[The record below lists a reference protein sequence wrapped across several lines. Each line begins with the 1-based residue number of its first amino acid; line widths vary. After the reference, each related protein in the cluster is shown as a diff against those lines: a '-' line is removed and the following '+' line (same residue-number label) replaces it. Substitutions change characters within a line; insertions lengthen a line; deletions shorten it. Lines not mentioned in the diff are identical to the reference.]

1 MCLPFFL
8 RHYTVVR
15 KEELWYHGHVKWLIP
30 LACALCLCSCKKGQ
44 PNPAAGNSRH
54 WDQQAVPVSLQCA
67 ACHAKEFEEWAG
79 SDHAWAWR
87 PVDPALDSEPFH
99 GQKLKA
105 HGSELTFSTGKK
117 GELLIRDAGS
127 GKSYEVQAVLGRTP
141 LVQYLVKGEDG
152 GLHTPSA
159 AWDTLRHE
167 WFDMFEDD
175 ARLAGEG
182 QATRAAGD
190 WGHWLGRGMNWNS
203 QCAWC
208 HMSGFRKNY
217 DEKADRYA
225 STWQEP
231 GVTCIQCHKLAA
243 QSDPADGCMVA
254 RKDRKLTA
262 RQIHDNCASCHARRE
277 ELDGDFQAGDLFDD
291 HFRLELPMVEGVFW
305 PDGRQRD
312 EDYCE
317 TGLRLSRM
325 GAAGVTCL
333 DCHDPH
339 TARLK
344 LPQED
349 DSLCL
354 RCHGTGLKVGT
365 TASPIIEPS
374 THSPCP
380 ATGDNRVTCVDCHAP
395 ESPYMARDPRRDHSF
410 NSPDPLLDEELGM
423 PNVCLRC
430 HTDKDARWAEEAT
443 RRHWPEQKMASR
455 RMRTRAVAAALK
467 GQENGASLQTAY
479 LQETV
484 PAWRA
489 TLLELMA
496 RQPSSASGVWRQLA
510 KEASRDAHPMIR
522 AAAAPLLDTDN
533 RKILLDDPVRL
544 VRRAATWPLLYNLPP
559 YGLRQPSLKAAIKEW
574 EETARFQSDQ
584 PTGAM
589 QLAAL
594 ADAQGNRKEAE
605 RQYRRAIQLDPAGY
619 IAYMDFAV
627 FLARQDRLGEAL
639 SQMLACAKVAPE
651 NPLVFYRLGLILTEV
666 QQYEPAL
673 QAFDKALRLDP
684 DCKEAQAAKAQLL
697 PYLRRTRAPQQ
708 KYSPPSTP

>member
-1 MCLPFFL
+1 M
-8 RHYTVVR
+8 
-15 KEELWYHGHVKWLIP
+15 KWLIT
-30 LACALCLCSCKKGQ
+30 LVCALCLCSCQKERTGTAAYKGSSQ
-44 PNPAAGNSRH
+44 H

-99 GQKLKA
+99 GQRLKA
-105 HGSELTFSTGKK
+105 HGSELTFITGKK
-117 GELLIRDAGS
+117 GELLIRDAAS
-127 GKSYEVQAVLGRTP
+127 GKSFEVQAVLGRTP

-182 QATRAAGD
+182 QATRTAGD

-217 DEKADRYA
+217 DEKSDRYA

-243 QSDPADGCMVA
+243 QPDPADGCMVA

-365 TASPIIEPS
+365 TASPMIDPS
-374 THSPCP
+374 SHSPCP
-380 ATGDNRVTCVDCHAP
+380 VTGDKRVTCVACHAP

-410 NSPDPLLDEELGM
+410 NSPDPMLDAELGM
-423 PNVCLRC
+423 PNVCLQC
-430 HTDKDARWAEEAT
+430 HTDKDVRWAKEAAL
-443 RRHWPEQKMASR
+443 RHWPEQKMASR
-455 RMRTRAVAAALK
+455 RARTRAVAAALR
-467 GQENGASLQTAY
+467 GNGTMANLQAAY
-479 LQETV
+479 QQETV

-489 TLLELMA
+489 ALLELMA
-496 RQPSSASGVWRQLA
+496 RQQAAEAGNEVRKLA
-510 KEASRDAHPMIR
+510 MEASRDASPMVR
-522 AAAAPLLDTDN
+522 AAAAPLLGSDSHN
-533 RKILLDDPVRL
+533 LLNDPVRL
-544 VRRAATWPLLYNLPP
+544 VRRAATWPLLSNQGR
-559 YGLRQPSLKAAIKEW
+559 YGHIMQPSLLTAIKEW

-589 QLAAL
+589 QLATL
-594 ADAQGNRKEAE
+594 ADSRGNKAEAE

-627 FLARQDRLGEAL
+627 FLARQNRLSEAL
-639 SQMLACAKVAPE
+639 SQMLACAKIAPD
-651 NPLVFYRLGLILTEV
+651 NALVFYRLGLILTEV

-697 PYLRRTRAPQQ
+697 PYLLRTRATEQEYNPA
-708 KYSPPSTP
+708 STP